1 MRTYVRLKMAYPAY
15 VKDKARQLRTEKKL
29 TIDEL
34 SERLMIPRTTV
45 FGWVRDLEIPRKPN
59 TGWPTA
65 AQKKG
70 TATMQARYRIRR
82 ELAYKQGRDEFR
94 ILCEQ
99 PTFRDFVCMYIGEG
113 YKRDRNTVSICNS
126 DPAVI
131 RLATH
136 WIRELTEHPIGFEF
150 QYHADQDP
158 SDICAFWG
166 SLLDV
171 DPSAIKFQR
180 KSNSGKL
187 RGRIWRSKHGV
198 LQVRTSDTYLRAR
211 IDAWMDAIRGE
222 WP

>member
-1 MRTYVRLKMAYPAY
+1 MAYPAY
-15 VKDKARQLRTEKKL
+15 IRDKARQLRTEKKL

-34 SERLMIPRTTV
+34 AERLALPRTTV
-45 FGWVRDLEIPRKPN
+45 YSWVRDLEIPRKSN
-59 TGWPTA
+59 TGWPA
-65 AQKKG
+65 SAQKKG
-70 TATMQARYRIRR
+70 NEKMQLRYRALR
-82 ELAYKQGRDEFR
+82 ESAYRQGRDEFPV
-94 ILCEQ
+94 LAMQ
-99 PTFRDFVCMYIGEG
+99 PTFRDFVCMYLGEG
-113 YKRDRNTVSICNS
+113 FKRDRNSVSICNS

-136 WIRELTEHPIGFEF
+136 WIRKLTEHSIGFEF
-150 QYHADQDP
+150 QHHADQDP

-187 RGRIWRSKHGV
+187 RGRSWRSKHGV

-211 IDAWMDAIRGE
+211 IDAWMDTIRGE